1 MKLKYYLRGLGI
13 GILVTTVIL
22 SLAGIGRK
30 NMTDEEVIKRAK
42 ELGMVEST
50 LLSDLADQAKAD
62 EVKPTEPE
70 TSPQP
75 EETLPPET
83 TPETAPEQEND
94 TEQKTPAAQEN
105 GTEQET
111 ASGQENGT
119 EQETTSGQENDT
131 EKETS
136 PGQDN
141 NTEPEKATEPATT
154 PTPETPVSPEDGSSD
169 TPAGETFT
177 LVIGRG
183 ESSTTV
189 SKNLQKAG
197 IVEDAAVFDKFLCN
211 NGYDK
216 KIITGTYEIPY
227 GASEEEIA
235 KIITRK

>member
-13 GILVTTVIL
+13 GILITTVIL

-30 NMTDEEVIKRAK
+30 NMTDEEVVKRAK

-50 LLSDLADQAKAD
+50 LLSDLPDQTKAE
-62 EVKPTEPE
+62 EVRPTEPKTSLQPE
-70 TSPQP
+70 TSEQENSAEPEAGPGPETSEQETLEPEVSPEP
-75 EETLPPET
+75 EETAS
-83 TPETAPEQEND
+83 TPETPVAPEE
-94 TEQKTPAAQEN
+94 TPVA
-105 GTEQET
+105 
-111 ASGQENGT
+111 
-119 EQETTSGQENDT
+119 
-131 EKETS
+131 
-136 PGQDN
+136 
-141 NTEPEKATEPATT
+141 PE
-154 PTPETPVSPEDGSSD
+154 ETPVSPEDGNPD
-169 TPAGETFT
+169 TPAGEKVT

-189 SKNLQKAG
+189 SKNLKKAG
-197 IVEDAAVFDKFLCN
+197 IVEDAAAFDRFLCN

>member
-22 SLAGIGRK
+22 SLAGVGRK
-30 NMTDEEVIKRAK
+30 NMTDEEVVKRAK

-50 LLSDLADQAKAD
+50 LLSDLPDQTKTD
-62 EVKPTEPE
+62 EVRPTEPGISLQPETSEPENSAEPE
-70 TSPQP
+70 TSEPETSEPEVSPEP
-75 EETLPPET
+75 EETAS
-83 TPETAPEQEND
+83 TPETPVAPEE
-94 TEQKTPAAQEN
+94 TPVA
-105 GTEQET
+105 
-111 ASGQENGT
+111 
-119 EQETTSGQENDT
+119 
-131 EKETS
+131 
-136 PGQDN
+136 
-141 NTEPEKATEPATT
+141 PE
-154 PTPETPVSPEDGSSD
+154 ETPVSPEDGNPD
-169 TPAGETFT
+169 TPAGETVT

-189 SKNLQKAG
+189 SKNLKKAG
-197 IVEDAAVFDKFLCN
+197 IVEDAAAFDRFLCN

>member
-13 GILVTTVIL
+13 GILITTVIL

-30 NMTDEEVIKRAK
+30 NMTDEEVVKRAK

-50 LLSDLADQAKAD
+50 LLSDLPDQTKAE
-62 EVKPTEPE
+62 EVRPTKPETSEPE
-70 TSPQP
+70 TSLQP
-75 EETLPPET
+75 ETSEQENSAEPETSEPETSEPEVSPEPEESASPPET
-83 TPETAPEQEND
+83 PVAPE
-94 TEQKTPAAQEN
+94 
-105 GTEQET
+105 
-111 ASGQENGT
+111 
-119 EQETTSGQENDT
+119 
-131 EKETS
+131 
-136 PGQDN
+136 
-141 NTEPEKATEPATT
+141 
-154 PTPETPVSPEDGSSD
+154 ETPVSPEDGNPD
-169 TPAGETFT
+169 TPAGETVT

-189 SKNLQKAG
+189 SKNLKKAG
-197 IVEDAAVFDKFLCN
+197 IVEDAAAFDRFLCN

>member
-13 GILVTTVIL
+13 GILITTVIL

-30 NMTDEEVIKRAK
+30 NMTDEEVVKRAK

-50 LLSDLADQAKAD
+50 LLSDLPDQTKAE
-62 EVKPTEPE
+62 EVRPTEPE
-70 TSPQP
+70 TSEPETSLQP
-75 EETLPPET
+75 ETSEPEAGPEPEEPDS
-83 TPETAPEQEND
+83 TPETPVAPE
-94 TEQKTPAAQEN
+94 
-105 GTEQET
+105 
-111 ASGQENGT
+111 
-119 EQETTSGQENDT
+119 
-131 EKETS
+131 
-136 PGQDN
+136 
-141 NTEPEKATEPATT
+141 
-154 PTPETPVSPEDGSSD
+154 ETPVSPEDGNPD
-169 TPAGETFT
+169 TPAGETVT

-189 SKNLQKAG
+189 SKNLKKAG
-197 IVEDAAVFDKFLCN
+197 IVEDAAAFDRFLCN

>member
-22 SLAGIGRK
+22 SLAGVGRK
-30 NMTDEEVIKRAK
+30 NMTDEEVVKRAK

-50 LLSDLADQAKAD
+50 LLSDLPDQTKTD
-62 EVKPTEPE
+62 EVRPTEPE
-70 TSPQP
+70 ISLQPETSEPEESASTPETPVAP
-75 EETLPPET
+75 EETTT
-83 TPETAPEQEND
+83 TPETPAAPE
-94 TEQKTPAAQEN
+94 
-105 GTEQET
+105 
-111 ASGQENGT
+111 
-119 EQETTSGQENDT
+119 ETT
-131 EKETS
+131 
-136 PGQDN
+136 
-141 NTEPEKATEPATT
+141 TT
-154 PTPETPVSPEDGSSD
+154 PETPVAPEETPVSPEDGNPD
-169 TPAGETFT
+169 TPAGETVT

-189 SKNLQKAG
+189 SKNLKKAG
-197 IVEDAAVFDKFLCN
+197 IVEDAAAFDRFLCN

>member
-13 GILVTTVIL
+13 GILITTVIL

-30 NMTDEEVIKRAK
+30 NMTDEEVVKRAK

-50 LLSDLADQAKAD
+50 LLSDLPDQTKAE
-62 EVKPTEPE
+62 EVRPTEPE
-70 TSPQP
+70 
-75 EETLPPET
+75 ETAS
-83 TPETAPEQEND
+83 TPETPVAPE
-94 TEQKTPAAQEN
+94 
-105 GTEQET
+105 
-111 ASGQENGT
+111 
-119 EQETTSGQENDT
+119 
-131 EKETS
+131 
-136 PGQDN
+136 
-141 NTEPEKATEPATT
+141 
-154 PTPETPVSPEDGSSD
+154 ETPVSPEDGNPD
-169 TPAGETFT
+169 TPAGETVT

-189 SKNLQKAG
+189 SKNLKKAG
-197 IVEDAAVFDKFLCN
+197 IVEDAVAFDRFLCN

>member
-22 SLAGIGRK
+22 SLAGVGRK
-30 NMTDEEVIKRAK
+30 NMTDEEVVKRAK

-50 LLSDLADQAKAD
+50 LLSDLPDQTKTD
-62 EVKPTEPE
+62 EVRPTEPE
-70 TSPQP
+70 ISLQPETSEPEESASTPETPVAP
-75 EETLPPET
+75 EETPV
-83 TPETAPEQEND
+83 APE
-94 TEQKTPAAQEN
+94 
-105 GTEQET
+105 
-111 ASGQENGT
+111 
-119 EQETTSGQENDT
+119 
-131 EKETS
+131 
-136 PGQDN
+136 
-141 NTEPEKATEPATT
+141 
-154 PTPETPVSPEDGSSD
+154 ETPVSPEDGNPD
-169 TPAGETFT
+169 IPAGETVT

-189 SKNLQKAG
+189 SKNLKKAG
-197 IVEDAAVFDKFLCN
+197 IVEDVAAFDRFLCN

>member
-22 SLAGIGRK
+22 SLAGVGRK
-30 NMTDEEVIKRAK
+30 NMTDEEVVKRAK

-50 LLSDLADQAKAD
+50 LLSDLPDQTKTD
-62 EVKPTEPE
+62 EVRPTEPE
-70 TSPQP
+70 ISLQPETSEPEAGPEPEESASTPETPVAP
-75 EETLPPET
+75 EETPV
-83 TPETAPEQEND
+83 APEE
-94 TEQKTPAAQEN
+94 TPMAPE
-105 GTEQET
+105 ET
-111 ASGQENGT
+111 PMA
-119 EQETTSGQENDT
+119 
-131 EKETS
+131 
-136 PGQDN
+136 
-141 NTEPEKATEPATT
+141 PE
-154 PTPETPVSPEDGSSD
+154 ETPVSPEDGNPD
-169 TPAGETFT
+169 TPAGETVT

-189 SKNLQKAG
+189 SKNLKKAG
-197 IVEDAAVFDKFLCN
+197 IVEDAAAFDRFLCN

>member
-22 SLAGIGRK
+22 SLAGVGRK
-30 NMTDEEVIKRAK
+30 NMTDEEVVKRAK

-50 LLSDLADQAKAD
+50 LLSDLPDQTKTD
-62 EVKPTEPE
+62 EVRPTEPE
-70 TSPQP
+70 ISLQPETSEPEESASTPETPVAP
-75 EETLPPET
+75 EETPV
-83 TPETAPEQEND
+83 APEE
-94 TEQKTPAAQEN
+94 TPVA
-105 GTEQET
+105 
-111 ASGQENGT
+111 
-119 EQETTSGQENDT
+119 
-131 EKETS
+131 
-136 PGQDN
+136 
-141 NTEPEKATEPATT
+141 PE
-154 PTPETPVSPEDGSSD
+154 ETPVSPEDGNPD
-169 TPAGETFT
+169 IPAGETVT

-189 SKNLQKAG
+189 SKNLKKAG
-197 IVEDAAVFDKFLCN
+197 IVEDAAAFDRFLCN

>member
-13 GILVTTVIL
+13 GILITTVIL

-30 NMTDEEVIKRAK
+30 NMTDEEVVKRAK

-50 LLSDLADQAKAD
+50 LLSDLPDQTKAE
-62 EVKPTEPE
+62 EVRPTEPE
-70 TSPQP
+70 TPEP
-75 EETLPPET
+75 EESAS
-83 TPETAPEQEND
+83 TPETPVAPE
-94 TEQKTPAAQEN
+94 
-105 GTEQET
+105 
-111 ASGQENGT
+111 
-119 EQETTSGQENDT
+119 
-131 EKETS
+131 
-136 PGQDN
+136 
-141 NTEPEKATEPATT
+141 
-154 PTPETPVSPEDGSSD
+154 ETPVSPEDGNPD
-169 TPAGETFT
+169 TPAGETVT

-197 IVEDAAVFDKFLCN
+197 IVEDAAAFDRFLCN

>member
-13 GILVTTVIL
+13 GILITTVIL

-30 NMTDEEVIKRAK
+30 NMTDEEVVKRAK

-50 LLSDLADQAKAD
+50 LLSDLPDQTKAE
-62 EVKPTEPE
+62 EVRPTEPE
-70 TSPQP
+70 TSEQETSEQETSLQPETSEQENSAEPETSEPETSEPEVSPEP
-75 EETLPPET
+75 EETAS
-83 TPETAPEQEND
+83 TPETPAAPEE
-94 TEQKTPAAQEN
+94 TPV
-105 GTEQET
+105 T
-111 ASGQENGT
+111 
-119 EQETTSGQENDT
+119 
-131 EKETS
+131 
-136 PGQDN
+136 
-141 NTEPEKATEPATT
+141 PE
-154 PTPETPVSPEDGSSD
+154 ETPVSPEDGNPD
-169 TPAGETFT
+169 TPAGETVT

-189 SKNLQKAG
+189 SKNLKKAG
-197 IVEDAAVFDKFLCN
+197 IVEDAAAFDRFLCN

>member
-22 SLAGIGRK
+22 SLAGVGRK
-30 NMTDEEVIKRAK
+30 NMTDEEVVKRAK

-50 LLSDLADQAKAD
+50 LLSDLPDQTKTD
-62 EVKPTEPE
+62 EVRPTEPE
-70 TSPQP
+70 ISLQPETSEPETGPELEESASTPETPAAP
-75 EETLPPET
+75 EETTT
-83 TPETAPEQEND
+83 TPETPAAPEE
-94 TEQKTPAAQEN
+94 TITTPETPAA
-105 GTEQET
+105 
-111 ASGQENGT
+111 
-119 EQETTSGQENDT
+119 
-131 EKETS
+131 
-136 PGQDN
+136 
-141 NTEPEKATEPATT
+141 PE
-154 PTPETPVSPEDGSSD
+154 ETPVSPEDGNPD
-169 TPAGETFT
+169 TPTGETVT

-189 SKNLQKAG
+189 SKNLKKAG
-197 IVEDAAVFDKFLCN
+197 IVEDAAAFDRFLCN

>member
-50 LLSDLADQAKAD
+50 LLSDLADQAEAD

-70 TSPQP
+70 TSEPETGQQP

-83 TPETAPEQEND
+83 TPETAPGEEND
-94 TEQKTPAAQEN
+94 TEQKTPAGQEN

-111 ASGQENGT
+111 ASAQENG
-119 EQETTSGQENDT
+119 
-131 EKETS
+131 
-136 PGQDN
+136 
-141 NTEPEKATEPATT
+141 TEPEKATEPATT
-154 PTPETPVSPEDGSSD
+154 PETTVSPEDGSSD
-169 TPAGETFT
+169 TPAGEIFT

-189 SKNLQKAG
+189 SKNLKKAG
-197 IVEDAAVFDKFLCN
+197 IVEDAAAFDKFLCN

>member
-22 SLAGIGRK
+22 SLAGVGRK
-30 NMTDEEVIKRAK
+30 NMTDEEVVKRAK

-50 LLSDLADQAKAD
+50 LLSDLPDQTKTD
-62 EVKPTEPE
+62 EVRPTEPE
-70 TSPQP
+70 ISLQPETSEPEESASTPETPEAP
-75 EETLPPET
+75 EETSV
-83 TPETAPEQEND
+83 APE
-94 TEQKTPAAQEN
+94 
-105 GTEQET
+105 
-111 ASGQENGT
+111 
-119 EQETTSGQENDT
+119 
-131 EKETS
+131 
-136 PGQDN
+136 
-141 NTEPEKATEPATT
+141 
-154 PTPETPVSPEDGSSD
+154 ETPVSPEDGNPD
-169 TPAGETFT
+169 TPAGETVT

-189 SKNLQKAG
+189 SKNLKKAG
-197 IVEDAAVFDKFLCN
+197 IVEDAAAFDRFLCN

>member
-13 GILVTTVIL
+13 GILITTVIL

-30 NMTDEEVIKRAK
+30 NMTDEEVVKRAK

-50 LLSDLADQAKAD
+50 LLSDLPDQTKAE
-62 EVKPTEPE
+62 EVRPTEPE
-70 TSPQP
+70 TSLQPETSEQENSAEPEAGSGPETSEPETLEPEVSPEP
-75 EETLPPET
+75 EET
-83 TPETAPEQEND
+83 
-94 TEQKTPAAQEN
+94 
-105 GTEQET
+105 
-111 ASGQENGT
+111 AS
-119 EQETTSGQENDT
+119 
-131 EKETS
+131 
-136 PGQDN
+136 
-141 NTEPEKATEPATT
+141 
-154 PTPETPVSPEDGSSD
+154 TPETPVAPEETPVAPEETPVSPKDGNPD
-169 TPAGETFT
+169 TPAGETVT

-189 SKNLQKAG
+189 SKNLKKAG
-197 IVEDAAVFDKFLCN
+197 IVEDAAAFDRFLCN

>member
-13 GILVTTVIL
+13 GILITTVIL

-30 NMTDEEVIKRAK
+30 NMTDEEVVKRAK

-50 LLSDLADQAKAD
+50 LLSDLPDQTKAE
-62 EVKPTEPE
+62 EVRPTEPE
-70 TSPQP
+70 TSLQPETSEQENSAEPEAGPGPETSEQETLEPETLEPEVSPEP
-75 EETLPPET
+75 EETAS
-83 TPETAPEQEND
+83 TPETPVAPE
-94 TEQKTPAAQEN
+94 
-105 GTEQET
+105 
-111 ASGQENGT
+111 
-119 EQETTSGQENDT
+119 
-131 EKETS
+131 
-136 PGQDN
+136 
-141 NTEPEKATEPATT
+141 
-154 PTPETPVSPEDGSSD
+154 ETPVSPEDGNPD
-169 TPAGETFT
+169 TSAGETVT

-189 SKNLQKAG
+189 SKNLKKAG
-197 IVEDAAVFDKFLCN
+197 IVEDAAAFDRFLCN

>member
-22 SLAGIGRK
+22 SLAGVGRK
-30 NMTDEEVIKRAK
+30 NMTDEEVVKRAK

-50 LLSDLADQAKAD
+50 LLSDLPDQTKTD
-62 EVKPTEPE
+62 EVRPTEPE
-70 TSPQP
+70 ISLQPETSEPEAGPESEESASTPETPEAP
-75 EETLPPET
+75 EETPEAPKE
-83 TPETAPEQEND
+83 TPVAPE
-94 TEQKTPAAQEN
+94 
-105 GTEQET
+105 
-111 ASGQENGT
+111 
-119 EQETTSGQENDT
+119 
-131 EKETS
+131 
-136 PGQDN
+136 
-141 NTEPEKATEPATT
+141 
-154 PTPETPVSPEDGSSD
+154 ETPVSPEDGNPD
-169 TPAGETFT
+169 IPAGETVT

-189 SKNLQKAG
+189 SKNLKRAG
-197 IVEDAAVFDKFLCN
+197 IVEDAAAFDRFLCN

>member
-13 GILVTTVIL
+13 GILITTVIL

-30 NMTDEEVIKRAK
+30 NMTDEEVVKRAK

-50 LLSDLADQAKAD
+50 LLSDLPDQTKVE
-62 EVKPTEPE
+62 EVRPTEPE
-70 TSPQP
+70 TPEPETSLQP
-75 EETLPPET
+75 ETSEQEISAEPEAGPGPETSEPETLEPEVSPEPEESAS
-83 TPETAPEQEND
+83 TPETPVAPE
-94 TEQKTPAAQEN
+94 
-105 GTEQET
+105 
-111 ASGQENGT
+111 
-119 EQETTSGQENDT
+119 
-131 EKETS
+131 
-136 PGQDN
+136 
-141 NTEPEKATEPATT
+141 
-154 PTPETPVSPEDGSSD
+154 ETPVSPEDGNPD
-169 TPAGETFT
+169 TPAGETVT

-197 IVEDAAVFDKFLCN
+197 IVEDAAAFDRFLCN

>member
-13 GILVTTVIL
+13 GILTTTVIL

-30 NMTDEEVIKRAK
+30 NMTDEEVVKRAK

-50 LLSDLADQAKAD
+50 LLSDLPDQTKAE
-62 EVKPTEPE
+62 EVRPTEPE
-70 TSPQP
+70 TPEPETPEPETSLQP
-75 EETLPPET
+75 ETSEQEISAEPEAGPGPETSEPETLEPEVSPEPEESAS
-83 TPETAPEQEND
+83 TPETPVAPE
-94 TEQKTPAAQEN
+94 
-105 GTEQET
+105 
-111 ASGQENGT
+111 
-119 EQETTSGQENDT
+119 
-131 EKETS
+131 
-136 PGQDN
+136 
-141 NTEPEKATEPATT
+141 
-154 PTPETPVSPEDGSSD
+154 ETPVSPEDGNPD
-169 TPAGETFT
+169 TPAGETVT

-197 IVEDAAVFDKFLCN
+197 IVEDAAAFDRFLCN

>member
-22 SLAGIGRK
+22 SLAGVGRK
-30 NMTDEEVIKRAK
+30 NMTDEEVVKRAK

-50 LLSDLADQAKAD
+50 LLSDLPDQTKTD
-62 EVKPTEPE
+62 EVRPTEPE
-70 TSPQP
+70 IGLQPETSEPETLEPETLEPEVSPEP
-75 EETLPPET
+75 EETAS
-83 TPETAPEQEND
+83 TPETPVAPEE
-94 TEQKTPAAQEN
+94 TPVA
-105 GTEQET
+105 
-111 ASGQENGT
+111 
-119 EQETTSGQENDT
+119 
-131 EKETS
+131 
-136 PGQDN
+136 
-141 NTEPEKATEPATT
+141 PE
-154 PTPETPVSPEDGSSD
+154 ETPVSPEDGNPD
-169 TPAGETFT
+169 TPAGETVT

-189 SKNLQKAG
+189 SKNLKKAG
-197 IVEDAAVFDKFLCN
+197 IVEDAAAFDRFLCN

>member
-22 SLAGIGRK
+22 SLAGVGRK
-30 NMTDEEVIKRAK
+30 NMTDEEVVKRAK

-50 LLSDLADQAKAD
+50 LLSDLPDQTKTD
-62 EVKPTEPE
+62 EVRPTEPE
-70 TSPQP
+70 ISLQPETSEPEESASTPETPEAP
-75 EETLPPET
+75 EETPV
-83 TPETAPEQEND
+83 APE
-94 TEQKTPAAQEN
+94 
-105 GTEQET
+105 
-111 ASGQENGT
+111 
-119 EQETTSGQENDT
+119 
-131 EKETS
+131 
-136 PGQDN
+136 
-141 NTEPEKATEPATT
+141 
-154 PTPETPVSPEDGSSD
+154 ETPVSPEDGNPD
-169 TPAGETFT
+169 TPAGETVT

-189 SKNLQKAG
+189 SKNLKKAG
-197 IVEDAAVFDKFLCN
+197 IVEDAASFDRFLCN

>member
-22 SLAGIGRK
+22 SLAGVGRK
-30 NMTDEEVIKRAK
+30 NMTDEEVVKRAK

-50 LLSDLADQAKAD
+50 LLSELPDQTKAE
-62 EVKPTEPE
+62 EVRTPEPE
-70 TSPQP
+70 NSPAP
-75 EETLPPET
+75 EETTT
-83 TPETAPEQEND
+83 TPETPAAPE
-94 TEQKTPAAQEN
+94 
-105 GTEQET
+105 
-111 ASGQENGT
+111 
-119 EQETTSGQENDT
+119 
-131 EKETS
+131 
-136 PGQDN
+136 
-141 NTEPEKATEPATT
+141 
-154 PTPETPVSPEDGSSD
+154 ETPVSPEDGNPD
-169 TPAGETFT
+169 TPTGETVT

-189 SKNLQKAG
+189 SKNLKKAG
-197 IVEDAAVFDKFLCN
+197 IVEDAAAFDRFLCN

>member
-1 MKLKYYLRGLGI
+1 MKWKYYLRGLGI

-50 LLSDLADQAKAD
+50 LLSDLADQEKAD

-83 TPETAPEQEND
+83 EPET
-94 TEQKTPAAQEN
+94 T
-105 GTEQET
+105 
-111 ASGQENGT
+111 
-119 EQETTSGQENDT
+119 
-131 EKETS
+131 
-136 PGQDN
+136 
-141 NTEPEKATEPATT
+141 
-154 PTPETPVSPEDGSSD
+154 PEDGSSD

-189 SKNLQKAG
+189 SKNLKRAG
-197 IVEDAAVFDKFLCN
+197 IVEDAAAFDKFLCN

>member
-22 SLAGIGRK
+22 SLAGVGRK
-30 NMTDEEVIKRAK
+30 NMTDEEVVKRAK

-50 LLSDLADQAKAD
+50 LLSDLPDQTKTD
-62 EVKPTEPE
+62 EVRPTEPE
-70 TSPQP
+70 ISLQPETSEPEAGPEPEESASTPETPVAP
-75 EETLPPET
+75 EETPE
-83 TPETAPEQEND
+83 APEE
-94 TEQKTPAAQEN
+94 TPVA
-105 GTEQET
+105 
-111 ASGQENGT
+111 
-119 EQETTSGQENDT
+119 
-131 EKETS
+131 
-136 PGQDN
+136 
-141 NTEPEKATEPATT
+141 PE
-154 PTPETPVSPEDGSSD
+154 ETPVSPEDGNPD
-169 TPAGETFT
+169 TPTGETVT

-189 SKNLQKAG
+189 SKNLKKAG
-197 IVEDAAVFDKFLCN
+197 IVEDAAAFDRFLCN

>member
-22 SLAGIGRK
+22 SLAGVGRK
-30 NMTDEEVIKRAK
+30 NMTDEEVVKRAK

-50 LLSDLADQAKAD
+50 LLSDLPDQTKTD
-62 EVKPTEPE
+62 EVRPTEPE
-70 TSPQP
+70 ISLQPETSEPEESASTPETPVAP
-75 EETLPPET
+75 EETPMAPEE
-83 TPETAPEQEND
+83 TPEAPEE
-94 TEQKTPAAQEN
+94 TPVA
-105 GTEQET
+105 
-111 ASGQENGT
+111 
-119 EQETTSGQENDT
+119 
-131 EKETS
+131 
-136 PGQDN
+136 
-141 NTEPEKATEPATT
+141 PE
-154 PTPETPVSPEDGSSD
+154 ETPVSPEDGNQD
-169 TPAGETFT
+169 IPAGETVT

-189 SKNLQKAG
+189 SKNLKKAG
-197 IVEDAAVFDKFLCN
+197 IVEDAAAFDRFLCN

>member
-13 GILVTTVIL
+13 GILITTVIL

-30 NMTDEEVIKRAK
+30 NMTDEEVVKRAK

-50 LLSDLADQAKAD
+50 LLSDLPDQTKAE
-62 EVKPTEPE
+62 EVRPTEPE
-70 TSPQP
+70 TSLQPETSEQENSAEPEAGPGPETSEPEVSPEP
-75 EETLPPET
+75 EETAS
-83 TPETAPEQEND
+83 TPETPVAPEE
-94 TEQKTPAAQEN
+94 TPVA
-105 GTEQET
+105 
-111 ASGQENGT
+111 
-119 EQETTSGQENDT
+119 
-131 EKETS
+131 
-136 PGQDN
+136 
-141 NTEPEKATEPATT
+141 PE
-154 PTPETPVSPEDGSSD
+154 ETPVSPEDGNPD
-169 TPAGETFT
+169 TPAGETVT

-189 SKNLQKAG
+189 SKNLKKAG
-197 IVEDAAVFDKFLCN
+197 IVEDAAAFDRFLCN

>member
-22 SLAGIGRK
+22 SLAGVGRK
-30 NMTDEEVIKRAK
+30 NMTDEEVVKRAK

-50 LLSDLADQAKAD
+50 LLSDLPDQTKTD
-62 EVKPTEPE
+62 EVRPTEPE
-70 TSPQP
+70 ISLQPETSEPEESASTPETPEAP
-75 EETLPPET
+75 EETPEAPEET
-83 TPETAPEQEND
+83 PVAPEETPEASKETPVAPE
-94 TEQKTPAAQEN
+94 
-105 GTEQET
+105 
-111 ASGQENGT
+111 
-119 EQETTSGQENDT
+119 
-131 EKETS
+131 
-136 PGQDN
+136 
-141 NTEPEKATEPATT
+141 
-154 PTPETPVSPEDGSSD
+154 ETPVSPEDGNPD
-169 TPAGETFT
+169 IPAGETVT

-189 SKNLQKAG
+189 SKNLKKAG
-197 IVEDAAVFDKFLCN
+197 IVEDAAAFDRFLCN

>member
-22 SLAGIGRK
+22 SLAGVGRK
-30 NMTDEEVIKRAK
+30 NMTDEEVVKRAK

-50 LLSDLADQAKAD
+50 LLSDLPDQTKTD
-62 EVKPTEPE
+62 EVRPTEPE
-70 TSPQP
+70 TSLQPETSEPEPEESASTPETPEAP
-75 EETLPPET
+75 EETPVASEET
-83 TPETAPEQEND
+83 PVAPE
-94 TEQKTPAAQEN
+94 
-105 GTEQET
+105 
-111 ASGQENGT
+111 
-119 EQETTSGQENDT
+119 
-131 EKETS
+131 
-136 PGQDN
+136 
-141 NTEPEKATEPATT
+141 
-154 PTPETPVSPEDGSSD
+154 ETPVSPEDGNPD
-169 TPAGETFT
+169 TSAWETVT

-189 SKNLQKAG
+189 SKNLKKAG
-197 IVEDAAVFDKFLCN
+197 IVEDAAAFDRFLCN

>member
-13 GILVTTVIL
+13 GILITTVIL

-30 NMTDEEVIKRAK
+30 NMTDEEVVKRAK

-50 LLSDLADQAKAD
+50 LLSDLPDQTKAE
-62 EVKPTEPE
+62 EVRPTEPE
-70 TSPQP
+70 TSLQP
-75 EETLPPET
+75 ETSEQENSAEPEAGPGPET
-83 TPETAPEQEND
+83 SEPEVSPEPEESASTPETPVAPE
-94 TEQKTPAAQEN
+94 
-105 GTEQET
+105 
-111 ASGQENGT
+111 
-119 EQETTSGQENDT
+119 
-131 EKETS
+131 
-136 PGQDN
+136 
-141 NTEPEKATEPATT
+141 
-154 PTPETPVSPEDGSSD
+154 ETPVSPEDGNPD
-169 TPAGETFT
+169 TPAGETVT

-189 SKNLQKAG
+189 SKNLKKAG
-197 IVEDAAVFDKFLCN
+197 IVEDAAAFDRFLCN

>member
-83 TPETAPEQEND
+83 TPATTPGEEND
-94 TEQKTPAAQEN
+94 TEQKTPAGQEN
-105 GTEQET
+105 GAEQET
-111 ASGQENGT
+111 ASAQENDTVQETTPGQKNDT
-119 EQETTSGQENDT
+119 EQETTL
-131 EKETS
+131 
-136 PGQDN
+136 GQDN
-141 NTEPEKATEPATT
+141 NTEPEKAIEPAA
-154 PTPETPVSPEDGSSD
+154 TPETPVSPEDGSSD

-197 IVEDAAVFDKFLCN
+197 IVEDAAAFDKFLCN

>member
-13 GILVTTVIL
+13 GILTTTVIL

-30 NMTDEEVIKRAK
+30 NMTDEEVVKRAK

-50 LLSDLADQAKAD
+50 LLSDLPDQTKAE
-62 EVKPTEPE
+62 EVRPTEPE
-70 TSPQP
+70 TPEPETSLQP
-75 EETLPPET
+75 ETSEQEISAEPEAGPGPETSEPETLEPEVSPEPEESAS
-83 TPETAPEQEND
+83 TPETPVAPE
-94 TEQKTPAAQEN
+94 
-105 GTEQET
+105 
-111 ASGQENGT
+111 
-119 EQETTSGQENDT
+119 
-131 EKETS
+131 
-136 PGQDN
+136 
-141 NTEPEKATEPATT
+141 
-154 PTPETPVSPEDGSSD
+154 ETPVSPEDGNPD
-169 TPAGETFT
+169 IPAGETVT

-189 SKNLQKAG
+189 SKNLKKAG
-197 IVEDAAVFDKFLCN
+197 IVEDAAAFDRFLCN

>member
-13 GILVTTVIL
+13 GILITTVIL

-30 NMTDEEVIKRAK
+30 NMTDEEVVKRAK

-50 LLSDLADQAKAD
+50 LLSDLPDQTKAE
-62 EVKPTEPE
+62 EVRPTEPE
-70 TSPQP
+70 TSLQPETSEPEAGPEPEEPDSTPETSAAP
-75 EETLPPET
+75 EETPM
-83 TPETAPEQEND
+83 TPEE
-94 TEQKTPAAQEN
+94 TPAAPD
-105 GTEQET
+105 ET
-111 ASGQENGT
+111 SVAP
-119 EQETTSGQENDT
+119 
-131 EKETS
+131 KET
-136 PGQDN
+136 PVA
-141 NTEPEKATEPATT
+141 PE
-154 PTPETPVSPEDGSSD
+154 ETPVSPEDGNPD
-169 TPAGETFT
+169 TPAGETVT

-189 SKNLQKAG
+189 SKNLKKAG
-197 IVEDAAVFDKFLCN
+197 IVEDAAAFDRFLCN

>member
-30 NMTDEEVIKRAK
+30 NMTDEEVVKRAK

-50 LLSDLADQAKAD
+50 LLSDLPDQTKTD
-62 EVKPTEPE
+62 NVRPTEPE
-70 TSPQP
+70 TSLQPETSEPEESASTPETPETPKETPVAP
-75 EETLPPET
+75 EETPV
-83 TPETAPEQEND
+83 APEE
-94 TEQKTPAAQEN
+94 TPVA
-105 GTEQET
+105 
-111 ASGQENGT
+111 
-119 EQETTSGQENDT
+119 
-131 EKETS
+131 
-136 PGQDN
+136 
-141 NTEPEKATEPATT
+141 PE
-154 PTPETPVSPEDGSSD
+154 ETPVSPEDGNPD
-169 TPAGETFT
+169 TSAGETVT

-189 SKNLQKAG
+189 SKNLKKAG
-197 IVEDAAVFDKFLCN
+197 IVEDATAFDRFLCN

>member
-22 SLAGIGRK
+22 SLAGVGRK
-30 NMTDEEVIKRAK
+30 NMTDEEVVKRAK

-50 LLSDLADQAKAD
+50 LLSDLPDQTKTD
-62 EVKPTEPE
+62 EVRPTEPE
-70 TSPQP
+70 ISLQPETSEPEESASTPETPVAP
-75 EETLPPET
+75 EETPVAPEE
-83 TPETAPEQEND
+83 TPEAPE
-94 TEQKTPAAQEN
+94 
-105 GTEQET
+105 
-111 ASGQENGT
+111 
-119 EQETTSGQENDT
+119 
-131 EKETS
+131 
-136 PGQDN
+136 
-141 NTEPEKATEPATT
+141 
-154 PTPETPVSPEDGSSD
+154 ETPVSPEDGNPD
-169 TPAGETFT
+169 IPAGETVT

-189 SKNLQKAG
+189 SKNLKKAG
-197 IVEDAAVFDKFLCN
+197 IVEDAAAFDRFLCN